1 MISNIT
7 DPKNILFITS
17 SRIGDAVLST
27 GLLDYLYSHYPNA
40 QYTIC
45 CGPLAVSLFEGFPA
59 DKTII
64 SLKKKKRNGHWV
76 DLWRQIV
83 GTRFDI
89 VVDLRNSAVSRLIR
103 SKKRYIFGNHV
114 DKSMHKVEQNA
125 SVLKLLGDIPAPRL
139 WYSKEQQKKAL
150 GLIPDGSA
158 VLGVGPTANWAGKT
172 WPYERFIEVI
182 EWMTAQGGRMPDA
195 RVAVFA
201 APGEEEAA
209 YKVLESIPEDRR
221 LDLIAKTDPGTA
233 AAALARCDYYI
244 GNDSGLMHCAAA
256 AGVSTF
262 GVFGPSYPHIYRPWG
277 SHASYASTPQNFD
290 ELIDFEGY
298 DVNIVGSL
306 MTSLTVDMV
315 KEGIKKAG

>member
-1 MISNIT
+1 MSTFWSFWIVGLTLTNLVLILWVLLANRKVAVKDDA
-7 DPKNILFITS
+7 DPENRTTGHVYDGIEEYDNPLPKWWFQMFILTIVFT
-17 SRIGDAVLST
+17 ALYLLLYP
-27 GLLDYLYSHYPNA
+27 GLGSWKGY
-40 QYTIC
+40 
-45 CGPLAVSLFEGFPA
+45 FPFYEE
-59 DKTII
+59 
-64 SLKKKKRNGHWV
+64 GHWTST
-76 DLWRQIV
+76 RQ
-83 GTRFDI
+83 
-89 VVDLRNSAVSRLIR
+89 L
-103 SKKRYIFGNHV
+103 
-114 DKSMHKVEQNA
+114 E
-125 SVLKLLGDIPAPRL
+125 
-139 WYSKEQQKKAL
+139 EQQKKAL
-150 GLIPDGSA
+150 GLIPNGSA

-182 EWMTAQGGRMPDA
+182 EWMTAQGGLMPDA

-277 SHASYASTPQNFD
+277 AHASYASTPQNFD

-315 KEGIKKAG
+315 KEGMKKAG